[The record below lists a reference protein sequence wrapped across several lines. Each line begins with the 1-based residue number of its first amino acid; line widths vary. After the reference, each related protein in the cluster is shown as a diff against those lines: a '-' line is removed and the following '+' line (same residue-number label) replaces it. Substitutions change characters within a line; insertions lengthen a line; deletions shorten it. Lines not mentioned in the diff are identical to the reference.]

1 MIFSRAPLAVVF
13 ALFVGCG
20 SAPPA
25 GLYSP
30 AASSTSDGPP
40 PGSSATPSAGAP
52 DSTPA
57 AVWASF
63 TSTDCGVT
71 LPMPGTPKVSNEAVD
86 APSGKLVIHSATS
99 DLGDRA
105 AIVSCS
111 DIPAYKSSDDI
122 LDRTRDGTVSSMH
135 GTLVASRS
143 VTVGGF
149 PGRDMILAVQDKKLA
164 VRLVLAKQRLFTLVS
179 LGFSADETS
188 HFIDGF
194 TIAAKP

>member
-1 MIFSRAPLAVVF
+1 MILSRASIAIVF
-13 ALFVGCG
+13 ALLVGCG

-30 AASSTSDGPP
+30 AASTTSDAPP
-40 PGSSATPSAGAP
+40 PGASASPSAAAP
-52 DSTPA
+52 DSSPP

-71 LPMPGTPKVSNEAVD
+71 IPMPGTPKVSNEAVA
-86 APSGKLVIHSATS
+86 APSGKLTIHSATS

-111 DIPAYKSSDDI
+111 DIPAYKSSDDV

-135 GTLVASRS
+135 GTLVASRN

-194 TIAAKP
+194 TFSTKP